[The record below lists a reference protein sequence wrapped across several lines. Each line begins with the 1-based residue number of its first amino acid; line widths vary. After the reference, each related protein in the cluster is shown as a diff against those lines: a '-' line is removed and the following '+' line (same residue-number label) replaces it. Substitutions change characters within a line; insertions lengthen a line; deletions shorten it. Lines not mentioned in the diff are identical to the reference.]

1 MLASAAGREEGDGVV
16 MHPREVAGKGKQDGG
31 TGDQLSS
38 PPACPDPR
46 HHYLLLPPSPAAY
59 APRYFKK

>member
-31 TGDQLSS
+31 DGGPTQLPTSLS
-38 PPACPDPR
+38 
-46 HHYLLLPPSPAAY
+46 
-59 APRYFKK
+59 